1 MTGRG
6 GRCKHQERQREREGP
21 RRHAARPEALSETTP
36 EQVTHAPLR
45 FWFLR
50 VSHLRLTPYESS
62 QTLYLIIYSMPR
74 DFLYR
79 ESTAFLCDF
88 QALLKLNRVLKPGTR
103 ALWREFSHT
112 AVSRVSRGSVATFPP
127 IWTGD
132 PRDFPPF
139 DRPVRTANVTP
150 VDSACA
156 SAW

>member
-21 RRHAARPEALSETTP
+21 RR
-36 EQVTHAPLR
+36 HAPLR

-103 ALWREFSHT
+103 ALWVRFQPYGRFEGVTGLCRH
-112 AVSRVSRGSVATFPP
+112 FPAHMDGRSP
-127 IWTGD
+127 
-132 PRDFPPF
+132 
-139 DRPVRTANVTP
+139 
-150 VDSACA
+150 
-156 SAW
+156 

>member
-62 QTLYLIIYSMPR
+62 QTLYINNIFDAQRLFIPR
-74 DFLYR
+74 VYGVFM
-79 ESTAFLCDF
+79 
-88 QALLKLNRVLKPGTR
+88 
-103 ALWREFSHT
+103 
-112 AVSRVSRGSVATFPP
+112 
-127 IWTGD
+127 
-132 PRDFPPF
+132 
-139 DRPVRTANVTP
+139 
-150 VDSACA
+150 
-156 SAW
+156 